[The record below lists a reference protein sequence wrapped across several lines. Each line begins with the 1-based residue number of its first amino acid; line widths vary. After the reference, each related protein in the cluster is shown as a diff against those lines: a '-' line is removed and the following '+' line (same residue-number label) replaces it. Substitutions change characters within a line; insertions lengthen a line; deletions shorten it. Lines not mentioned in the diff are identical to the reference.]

1 MCKKGADA
9 GCALRPRKAPLNQF
23 FFDGTGNAV
32 QTTISNENKEFKQFQ
47 EKG

>member
-9 GCALRPRKAPLNQF
+9 GCALRSRKAPLNQS
-23 FFDGTGNAV
+23 FFDGTGNADH
-32 QTTISNENKEFKQFQ
+32 TTISNENTEFKQFK